1 MTKAAPVVPEGTCPH
16 IDHVVLM
23 VDELEKCLAG
33 GDKRYNEIVLE
44 TIKNELELIRRANEL
59 LRESSFFW
67 YNKCKRLT
75 NNSDK

>member
-1 MTKAAPVVPEGTCPH
+1 MTKPNPVVPEGTCPH

-23 VDELEKCLAG
+23 VDELEKFLNG
-33 GDKRYNEIVLE
+33 GDKKYNEIILE

-67 YNKCKRLT
+67 YNKCKRLSKD
-75 NNSDK
+75 SDK